1 MITFICSVSLHP
13 FTAREHFA
21 AGFTYP
27 CRIGRKFAGTVIAFQ
42 VAFQVCILKNM
53 LMRRPIRSL
62 SGKNFPRPIRI
73 NNTVFR
79 CAAHSRQYPLQ
90 QCHSVN
96 RHILKPVIVFRTFLY
111 IRFTFLGKA
120 QMVGKHIKCRM
131 VQLLRKRICVCN
143 HTDCPCQYCIAVS
156 AAGRCVRSFQHRFIA
171 PQFQPPEKRLFRHVR
186 QRVEP
191 ENAAQHKGCN
201 FCGNI
206 MLFDMCQLVP
216 QNNIDFVRIQ
226 PLQQI
231 FRHQYDMPRHADRT
245 DFRCRRG

>member
-1 MITFICSVSLHP
+1 
-13 FTAREHFA
+13 
-21 AGFTYP
+21 
-27 CRIGRKFAGTVIAFQ
+27 
-42 VAFQVCILKNM
+42 
-53 LMRRPIRSL
+53 
-62 SGKNFPRPIRI
+62 
-73 NNTVFR
+73 
-79 CAAHSRQYPLQ
+79 
-90 QCHSVN
+90 
-96 RHILKPVIVFRTFLY
+96 
-111 IRFTFLGKA
+111 
-120 QMVGKHIKCRM
+120 MVGKHIKCRM

-143 HTDCPCQYCIAVS
+143 HTDCPCQYDCLCQFCRSALILENPFKSLFDKISALFPAEACRRDLSLPFFLPLLFLHHFQQCIAVS